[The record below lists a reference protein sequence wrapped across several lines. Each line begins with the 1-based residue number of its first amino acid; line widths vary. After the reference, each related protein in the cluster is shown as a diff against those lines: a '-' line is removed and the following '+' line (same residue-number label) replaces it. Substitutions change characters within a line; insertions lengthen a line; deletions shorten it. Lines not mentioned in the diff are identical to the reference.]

1 DAHLYLKG
9 ADKSTAQEV
18 AIVLREVIDE
28 LPELLTKFMKT
39 LIPVSSAGLFYFHP
53 FLILPRIDAQW
64 EYPVGKLQLHEIY
77 IVVRQCVLLL
87 SQRGKDSIASLLEKL
102 PDCSRSARQCLK
114 VLDFLKL
121 GDQASAERLLLDNRS
136 HKLEFD
142 FDSDLANDWFQKTAT
157 NEELDDQELAV
168 MLHYCPD
175 TDLKDFGQIL
185 EKQLLPSDTELE
197 KLNN

>member
-1 DAHLYLKG
+1 L
-9 ADKSTAQEV
+9 
-18 AIVLREVIDE
+18 
-28 LPELLTKFMKT
+28 
-39 LIPVSSAGLFYFHP
+39 
-53 FLILPRIDAQW
+53 LPRIDAQW

-102 PDCSRSARQCLK
+102 PDCSRSARECLK

-121 GDQASAERLLLDNRS
+121 GDQASAKRVLLDNRS

-175 TDLKDFGQIL
+175 TDLVSGLLSKFRSRMHQSPLEKGLLSELQNRKDFGQIL